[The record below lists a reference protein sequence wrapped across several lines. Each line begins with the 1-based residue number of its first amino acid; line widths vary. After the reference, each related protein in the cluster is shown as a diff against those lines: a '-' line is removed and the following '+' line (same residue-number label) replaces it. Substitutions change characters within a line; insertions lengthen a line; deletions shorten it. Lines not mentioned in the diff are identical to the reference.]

1 MLWEH
6 TYERRLPEIDR
17 LLRRA
22 ATHDGRFLADAIL
35 DLYGQHNIAASIVL
49 RAAAASGCA
58 TICAPTNS
66 YRCLK
71 TRLWP

>member
-1 MLWEH
+1 MNDDCLKL
-6 TYERRLPEIDR
+6 TAYFGERQR
-17 LLRRA
+17 
-22 ATHDGRFLADAIL
+22 TDGRFLADAIL